1 VTANPFQSK
10 RELKSPISTSSSDPL
25 RCKKYW
31 TSKGYP
37 TQKTKL
43 WGKEEETSM
52 ALKRKPPASNV
63 RRVAPIGTNLR
74 YAVTSKDGETVQ
86 CESFQE
92 RKLTLLFDRDSTVLE
107 YRSQPERFAFTDTF
121 GNSRTYVPDFMV
133 WKTTG
138 EIEIHEVTLTERKDR
153 VRLQEREKAA
163 RSICEARGWRYVVH
177 TEATLPQVTEEANL
191 LALYRY
197 RPSIY
202 ANATVTTAIRQR
214 LNRDER
220 KGVHLL
226 IAELAD
232 ALSLPR
238 PVVISAIC
246 HLLWHRVLDTDLIS
260 RLLFVNAALAPDVQ
274 VWLNEKES
282 NT

>member
-1 VTANPFQSK
+1 
-10 RELKSPISTSSSDPL
+10 
-25 RCKKYW
+25 
-31 TSKGYP
+31 
-37 TQKTKL
+37 
-43 WGKEEETSM
+43 M
-52 ALKRKPPASNV
+52 ALKRKPPAGNI
-63 RRVAPIGTNLR
+63 RRVAPISNNLR
-74 YAVTSKDGETVQ
+74 YAIASKADETVQ

-92 RKLTLLFDRDSTVLE
+92 RKLTLLFDRDSTVQE
-107 YRSQPERFAFTDTF
+107 YRSQPERFAWTSSD
-121 GNSRTYVPDFMV
+121 GHSHTYVPDFMV

-138 EIEIHEVTLTERKDR
+138 EIEIHEVTLTL
-153 VRLQEREKAA
+153 RLDKVSIQERERAA
-163 RSICEARGWRYVVH
+163 RKICQEQGWRYVVH
-177 TEATLPQVTEEANL
+177 TEATLPQATEEANL
-191 LALYRY
+191 LALSRY

-238 PVVISAIC
+238 PVIISAIC
-246 HLLWHRVLDTDLIS
+246 NLLWHQVIDTNLTS

-282 NT
+282 QT